1 MKKLILTVTV
11 VVLTIVGCTDP
22 YDFKK
27 SKPKGESFRI
37 GFIMNTP
44 YTVAKDV
51 YINRGEESQWYYM
64 NINYRSKD
72 HVIASMYFDTSF
84 KSLEFTSIK
93 ANPVKKVKF
102 WVSSNYLKTL
112 ESGKDYFLE
121 DFEIIEETES
131 YIRYII
137 TD

>member
-37 GFIMNTP
+37 EFIMNTP

-51 YINRGEESQWYYM
+51 YINRGEESQFYYM
-64 NINYRSKD
+64 SINNKKD
-72 HVIASMYFDTSF
+72 HPLSSMYFDTSF

-93 ANPVKKVKF
+93 ANPVKSVKLLLT
-102 WVSSNYLKTL
+102 SKYLKTL
-112 ESGKDYFLE
+112 ESGYYFLE